1 MRRIACLVGGMTW
14 SVVGLLAGVGVA
26 LGERPRLSL
35 EVPGGLD
42 PGQVRFV
49 TSVLLLVSWGVVTA
63 SWALDCRR
71 AGSGRSLFAWHGWRS
86 ALGIGTATIAVAA
99 VPAPTQHQIA
109 VPDLVAPAVA
119 WGVLRRIAERRRSQS
134 LGPHGEM
141 RPRRLNDPEMQTL
154 SRLARAAG
162 APRAAPVPDPGG
174 QELPV
179 EVGALLAAIEECE
192 PITSVTHAVDWTILV
207 RLLGE
212 PCVENR
218 AGERAIFAKKRSLEL
233 LCWMVLNR
241 DRSTRSAARTAMWD
255 LDVADST
262 FSTIVSEMRR
272 AVRRLDSQ
280 EVPQFL
286 SRPTYSDALPL
297 SASVVTDVDL
307 LDHAVKTAG
316 DNPMAID
323 AVAQVLSL
331 VRDVPF
337 AGAAYQWADL
347 DGSTTRAI
355 ISVMRAVDIVITV
368 GQQSDR
374 GDLVLAGTR
383 AGLRVMPGDERLLA
397 IQGSLVPFPS
407 CSDAR
412 TP

>member
-1 MRRIACLVGGMTW
+1 MRRIARLVGLVAW
-14 SVVGLLAGVGVA
+14 SVVGAVAVVGVA
-26 LGERPRLSL
+26 HWERPRLFAGVS
-35 EVPGGLD
+35 GGLD
-42 PGQVRFV
+42 PGQVRFAA
-49 TSVLLLVSWGVVTA
+49 SVMLLASWSVVTA
-63 SWALDCRR
+63 TWVLDIRR
-71 AGSGRSLFAWHGWRS
+71 ARSGRSLFAWHGWRS
-86 ALGIGTATIAVAA
+86 VLGIGTATIAVAA
-99 VPAPTQHQIA
+99 VPTPAQHQIA
-109 VPDLVAPAVA
+109 VPDMVAPAVA
-119 WGVLRRIAERRRSQS
+119 WEVLRRILERRRSQ
-134 LGPHGEM
+134 LLEPHRETG
-141 RPRRLNDPEMQTL
+141 PRRLTSPEMETL
-154 SRLARAAG
+154 SKIARAAG
-162 APRAAPVPDPGG
+162 APRAASVPNLEA
-174 QELPV
+174 QALPA
-179 EVGALLAAIEECE
+179 EVGALLAAVEECE
-192 PITSVTHAVDWTILV
+192 PITSMAPSADWTILV

-272 AVRRLDSQ
+272 AVRHLDSR

-307 LDHAVKTAG
+307 LDHAAKTAAA
-316 DNPMAID
+316 NPMAID

-355 ISVMRAVDIVITV
+355 ISVMRAVDMVISV
-368 GQQSDR
+368 GQQTDR

-397 IQGSLVPFPS
+397 IQKSMVTTFGS
-407 CSDAR
+407 
-412 TP
+412 

>member
-1 MRRIACLVGGMTW
+1 MRRVARLAGGMAW
-14 SVVGLLAGVGVA
+14 SVVGAVAVVGVV
-26 LGERPRLSL
+26 LRDRPRLSL
-35 EVPGGLD
+35 GLSGGLD
-42 PGQVRFV
+42 PSQVRFV
-49 TSVLLLVSWGVVTA
+49 ASVLLLVSWGAVTA
-63 SWALDCRR
+63 SWALDSRR
-71 AGSGRSLFAWHGWRS
+71 DRSGRSLFAWQGWRS
-86 ALGIGTATIAVAA
+86 VLGIGTATIAVAA
-99 VPAPTQHQIA
+99 VPPPAQHQIA
-109 VPDLVAPAVA
+109 VPDMVAPAVA
-119 WGVLRRIAERRRSQS
+119 WEVLRRILERRRSQS
-134 LGPHGEM
+134 LGPHGETV
-141 RPRRLNDPEMQTL
+141 PRRLTSPEMEVL
-154 SRLARAAG
+154 SRVARTAG
-162 APRAAPVPDPGG
+162 APRAASVPDVEA
-174 QELPV
+174 QELPAD
-179 EVGALLAAIEECE
+179 VGALLTAVEECE
-192 PITSVTHAVDWTILV
+192 PITSVAPSADWTILV
-207 RLLGE
+207 RLMGE

-272 AVRRLDSQ
+272 AVRRLDSHDT
-280 EVPQFL
+280 PQFL

-307 LDHAVKTAG
+307 LDHAFQTASA
-316 DNPMAID
+316 NPTAID

-337 AGAAYQWADL
+337 AGVAYQWADL

-355 ISVMRAVDIVITV
+355 ISVMRAVDMVISV
-368 GQQSDR
+368 GQQTDR
-374 GDLVLAGTR
+374 VDLVLAGTR
-383 AGLRVMPGDERLLA
+383 AGLRVMPGDEHLLA
-397 IQGSLVPFPS
+397 IQGSLVPFPP

>member
-1 MRRIACLVGGMTW
+1 MRRIVRLVGLVAW
-14 SVVGLLAGVGVA
+14 SVVGAVAVVGVVSRDNSR
-26 LGERPRLSL
+26 LGPGVS
-35 EVPGGLD
+35 GGLD
-42 PGQVRFV
+42 PGQVRFAA
-49 TSVLLLVSWGVVTA
+49 SVMLLASWSVVTA
-63 SWALDCRR
+63 TWVLDIRR
-71 AGSGRSLFAWHGWRS
+71 ARSGRSLFAWHGWRS
-86 ALGIGTATIAVAA
+86 VLGIGTATIAAAA
-99 VPAPTQHQIA
+99 VPTPAQHQIA
-109 VPDLVAPAVA
+109 VPDMVAPAVA
-119 WGVLRRIAERRRSQS
+119 WEVLRRILERRRSQ
-134 LGPHGEM
+134 LLEPHRETG
-141 RPRRLNDPEMQTL
+141 PRRLTSPEMETL
-154 SRLARAAG
+154 SKIARAAG
-162 APRAAPVPDPGG
+162 APRAASVPNLEA
-174 QELPV
+174 QALPA
-179 EVGALLAAIEECE
+179 EVGALLTAVEECE
-192 PITSVTHAVDWTILV
+192 PITSMAPSADWTILV

-272 AVRRLDSQ
+272 AVRHLDSQ

-307 LDHAVKTAG
+307 LDHAAKTAAA
-316 DNPMAID
+316 NPMAID

-355 ISVMRAVDIVITV
+355 ISVMRAVDMVISV
-368 GQQSDR
+368 GQQTDR

-397 IQGSLVPFPS
+397 IQKYMVTTFGS
-407 CSDAR
+407 
-412 TP
+412 

>member
-1 MRRIACLVGGMTW
+1 MRRIARLVGLVAW
-14 SVVGLLAGVGVA
+14 SVVGAVAVVGVA
-26 LGERPRLSL
+26 HWERPRLFSG
-35 EVPGGLD
+35 VSGGLD
-42 PGQVRFV
+42 PGQVRFAA
-49 TSVLLLVSWGVVTA
+49 SVMLLASWSVVTA
-63 SWALDCRR
+63 TWVLDIRR
-71 AGSGRSLFAWHGWRS
+71 ARSGRSLFAWHGWRS
-86 ALGIGTATIAVAA
+86 VLGIGTATIAVAA
-99 VPAPTQHQIA
+99 VPTPAQHQIA
-109 VPDLVAPAVA
+109 VPDMVAPAVA
-119 WGVLRRIAERRRSQS
+119 WEVLRRILERRRSQ
-134 LGPHGEM
+134 LLEPHREM
-141 RPRRLNDPEMQTL
+141 GPRRLTSPEMETL
-154 SRLARAAG
+154 SKIARAAG
-162 APRAAPVPDPGG
+162 APRAASVPDLEA
-174 QELPV
+174 QELPA
-179 EVGALLAAIEECE
+179 EVGALLAAVEECE
-192 PITSVTHAVDWTILV
+192 PITSMAPSADWTILV

-272 AVRRLDSQ
+272 AVRHLDSR

-307 LDHAVKTAG
+307 LDHAAKTAAA
-316 DNPMAID
+316 NPMAID

-355 ISVMRAVDIVITV
+355 ISVMRAVDMVISV
-368 GQQSDR
+368 GQQTDR

-397 IQGSLVPFPS
+397 IQKSMVTTFGS
-407 CSDAR
+407 
-412 TP
+412 

>member
-1 MRRIACLVGGMTW
+1 MRRIARLVALVAW
-14 SVVGLLAGVGVA
+14 SVVGAVAVVGVV
-26 LGERPRLSL
+26 LRERPRLGLGVS
-35 EVPGGLD
+35 GGLD

-49 TSVLLLVSWGVVTA
+49 SAVLLLASWSVVTA
-63 SWALDCRR
+63 TWALDIRR
-71 AGSGRSLFAWHGWRS
+71 AGSGRSFLAWRGWRS
-86 ALGIGTATIAVAA
+86 VLGIGTATIAVAS
-99 VPAPTQHQIA
+99 VPTPAQHQIA
-109 VPDLVAPAVA
+109 VPDMVAPAVA
-119 WGVLRRIAERRRSQS
+119 WGVLRRILERRRSQ
-134 LGPHGEM
+134 LLEPHGET
-141 RPRRLNDPEMQTL
+141 RPRRLTSPEMEVL
-154 SRLARAAG
+154 SRIARTAG
-162 APRAAPVPDPGG
+162 APRAASVPDVEA
-174 QELPV
+174 QELPT
-179 EVGALLAAIEECE
+179 EMGALLAAVEECE
-192 PITSVTHAVDWTILV
+192 PITRVAPSADWTILV
-207 RLLGE
+207 RLMGE

-272 AVRRLDSQ
+272 AVRHLDSQ

-307 LDHAVKTAG
+307 LDHAVQTAG
-316 DNPMAID
+316 ADPAAID

-355 ISVMRAVDIVITV
+355 ISVMRAVDMVISV
-368 GQQSDR
+368 GQQTER
-374 GDLVLAGTR
+374 LDLVLAGTR

-397 IQGSLVPFPS
+397 VQGSLVPFPP

>member
-1 MRRIACLVGGMTW
+1 MRRIARLVGLVAW
-14 SVVGLLAGVGVA
+14 SVVGAVAVVGVA
-26 LGERPRLSL
+26 HWERPRLFAGVS
-35 EVPGGLD
+35 GGLD
-42 PGQVRFV
+42 PGQVRFAA
-49 TSVLLLVSWGVVTA
+49 SVMLLASWSVVTA
-63 SWALDCRR
+63 TWVLDIRR
-71 AGSGRSLFAWHGWRS
+71 ARSGRSLFAWHGWRS
-86 ALGIGTATIAVAA
+86 VLGIGTATIAVAA
-99 VPAPTQHQIA
+99 VPTPAQHQIA
-109 VPDLVAPAVA
+109 VPDMVAPAVA
-119 WGVLRRIAERRRSQS
+119 WEVLRRILERRRSQ
-134 LGPHGEM
+134 LLEPHREM
-141 RPRRLNDPEMQTL
+141 GPRRLTSPEMETL
-154 SRLARAAG
+154 SRIARAAG
-162 APRAAPVPDPGG
+162 APRAASVPDLEA
-174 QELPV
+174 QELPA
-179 EVGALLAAIEECE
+179 EVGALLAAVEECE
-192 PITSVTHAVDWTILV
+192 PITSMAPSADWTILV

-272 AVRRLDSQ
+272 AVRRLDSL

-307 LDHAVKTAG
+307 LDHAAKTAAA
-316 DNPMAID
+316 NPMAID

-355 ISVMRAVDIVITV
+355 ISVMRAVDMVISV
-368 GQQSDR
+368 GQQTDR

-397 IQGSLVPFPS
+397 IQKSMVTTFGS
-407 CSDAR
+407 
-412 TP
+412 